1 VAEPEEGAVQLTD
14 EQQQIRDVARAFA
27 QREIA
32 PFAAEWDRAGGA
44 PRGLYSKMADVGLM
58 GMMVDP
64 CWGGAGA
71 DFVSYAL
78 AVEEISAA
86 DGGISNMMA
95 ANNSPVAM
103 AIQQSGTDQQRRD
116 YLAKL
121 TSGEWLGCI
130 HLTEPHTGSD
140 AAAIRTQATR
150 DGDEYVL
157 NGHKAFITAGSSADV
172 AMIVAV
178 TDPSAGKRGM
188 TTFITPTDNP
198 GYRVIAKEHKL
209 GHRTNDTCQVV
220 FEDMRVPASDVL
232 GEIGRGLGIALG
244 NLSLG
249 RIGVAAQA
257 TGGAR
262 AALKAAHSYAQE
274 RETFGRPIVEHQA
287 ISFTLAEMATQIEAA
302 RQLYLHAAQ
311 MRDQGLECAR
321 EASMA
326 KLFASEMAERVASKA
341 IQIHG
346 GYGFL
351 NDYPVEKIYR
361 DVRVYQIYEGT
372 SEVQKLLISRML
384 DGVEG

>member
-1 VAEPEEGAVQLTD
+1 VQLTD